1 MTKKWYFG
9 TLIAVLALLVA
20 MQQETVVPNQE
31 IVLEFANTKI
41 TSPEAQNAIS
51 IVKKQLH
58 TIGVKNVRISKELKD
73 GTLKITYYSDADVAS
88 IKKILSKKQNSALEH
103 LVLDQ
108 NQKKDKLPPVN
119 NDFEAYNL
127 DVHELQKNTGFDTGF
142 TGQYPLEIKQKQQR
156 STGFSHS
163 FISRIDTDEL
173 NELIRVAQR
182 IHTNIAIAIDNTSHN
197 IPEVR
202 AGPIS

>member
-1 MTKKWYFG
+1 MIKKWYFG
-9 TLIAVLALLVA
+9 TLITVFALLVA
-20 MQQETVVPNQE
+20 MQQEAVVPNQE

-41 TSPEAQNAIS
+41 TSPEAQHAIS

-58 TIGVKNVRISKELKD
+58 AIGVKNVRISKELKN
-73 GTLKITYYSDADVAS
+73 GTLKITYYSNANVER
-88 IKKILSKKQNSALEH
+88 IKKILSEKQNSALEH

-108 NQKKDKLPPVN
+108 NQKKDEFPPVN
-119 NDFEAYNL
+119 NDFEAYNF
-127 DVHELQKNTGFDTGF
+127 DVYEIQKSTDFDTGF
-142 TGQYPLEIKQKQQR
+142 TGQYPLEIKQKQR

-163 FISRIDTDEL
+163 FISKIDADEL
-173 NELIRVAQR
+173 DELISVAQK
-182 IHTNIAIAIDNTSHN
+182 IHKNIAIAIDHTSHN